1 MGESLLTPGAG
12 VFSEI
17 ARLSIEPNGSL
28 PDGAGASPNTNGDG
42 KASPAPLN
50 LNATV
55 DPDANPACGGGP
67 DSSSAATCKS
77 QYAYIN
83 IINDLNCARIKI
95 KKITIKS
102 TSSVLPQRPNW
113 YNGLRPA
120 SQGLVDDKAKLT
132 LDDQKKGVSQE
143 DLDQSIG
150 AACTLH
156 YYKGG
161 SKKVFSSTVEVCS
174 STLGQREQHSICR
187 GGSDIGDAMD
197 AKTQD
202 VSEELSSE
210 LNDQRDSDLKEDQ
223 EKCKVTATAVNIT
236 VTQ

>member
-1 MGESLLTPGAG
+1 MGESFLTPGAG
-12 VFSEI
+12 VFADI
-17 ARLSIEPNGSL
+17 AKLSIEPNGSL

-83 IINDLNCARIKI
+83 IINDLNCASIKI

-102 TSSVLPQRPNW
+102 TTSVLPQRPNW

-132 LDDQKKGVSQE
+132 LDDQKKGVSQ
-143 DLDQSIG
+143 DLDQSI
-150 AACTLH
+150 AAPCTLH

-161 SKKVFSSTVEVCS
+161 SKKEFSSTVDVCS
-174 STLGQREQHSICR
+174 STLGQREQYSICR
-187 GGSDIGDAMD
+187 GSLDIGDAMD
-197 AKTQD
+197 DKAKD
-202 VSEELSSE
+202 ISDSLSSA
-210 LNDQRDSDLKEDQ
+210 LNDQRDSDLKENQ
-223 EKCKVTATAVNIT
+223 PKCKVTATVVNIT
-236 VTQ
+236 VTP